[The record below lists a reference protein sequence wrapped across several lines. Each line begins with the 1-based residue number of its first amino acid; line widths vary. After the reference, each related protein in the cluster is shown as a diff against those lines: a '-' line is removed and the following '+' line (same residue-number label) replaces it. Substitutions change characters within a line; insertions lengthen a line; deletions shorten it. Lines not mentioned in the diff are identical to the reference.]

1 MNYVLKY
8 KILLIFIICIVT
20 SCKTKYNESSDYIPS
35 NRAMW
40 INDPKKALSV
50 FPKGENGSFITTMEK
65 TYLKLLQGEVDI
77 DRLKYFE
84 KHFESRIRFRVSRE
98 VKDFFYADTPEGY
111 YASEHEIIWV
121 HFLLSWAY
129 AIQENYDEGKRHARK
144 ASYFLGGEWSYQ
156 GRFDD
161 PLMRILLGVFYAMNQ
176 AWDEARVEFRSAY
189 AMDPGQKWLLNLSNA
204 KTPPKELI
212 LVMGFPGRE
221 PTWDPKMN
229 WNVVRGMRD
238 LKFQSFG
245 QQSRLR
251 MKDKNSRIIA
261 LNISPDSS
269 AWYTRHLERDNFIN
283 DLIQD
288 SKYGQR
294 VALGLTKSTV
304 ISTAGLTGG
313 ILIGI
318 TGLAIGG
325 GIIYLGIEGPSELV
339 GVGLFVAYAMGKYGY
354 EFAEGSIDYA
364 KEDFVNTVDIA
375 KNYRYV
381 RFLPD
386 YVWLGVSSQVL
397 KEPLS
402 LYDQSGKSLIHWS
415 TGDLHKNKNT
425 RVLIYSDLDPMWDIV
440 N

>member
-1 MNYVLKY
+1 MWR
-8 KILLIFIICIVT
+8 
-20 SCKTKYNESSDYIPS
+20 NEP
-35 NRAMW
+35 N
-40 INDPKKALSV
+40 KALEL
-50 FPKGENGSFITTMEK
+50 FPKGEKDSFITTMEK

-77 DRLKYFE
+77 DRLKYYE
-84 KHFESRIRFRVSRE
+84 KYFESRIRFRVSRE

-129 AIQENYDEGKRHARK
+129 AIEGDFEEGKRQARK
-144 ASYFLGGEWSYQ
+144 ASYYLGGEWSYQ

-189 AMDPGQKWLLNLSNA
+189 AMEPSRKWLANLSNT
-204 KTPPKELI
+204 KSPPKELI
-212 LVMGFPGRE
+212 LIMGFPGRE
-221 PTWDPKMN
+221 PRWDPKMN

-251 MKDKNSRIIA
+251 IKDKKYQSIN
-261 LNISPDSS
+261 LHISPDSS
-269 AWYTRHLERDNFIN
+269 AWYVRHLERDNFIN

-313 ILIGI
+313 ILIGVAGI
-318 TGLAIGG
+318 AIGG
-325 GIIYLGIEGPSELV
+325 GIMYVGFEGNSGEIAALG
-339 GVGLFVAYAMGKYGY
+339 GLLAYTMVKAGY
-354 EFAEGSIDYA
+354 DFTSNSFNIA

-386 YVWLGVSSQVL
+386 YVWIGSSSKSL
-397 KEPLS
+397 LEPLT
-402 LYDQSGKSLIHWS
+402 LYDQSGQITKQWMN
-415 TGDLHKNKNT
+415 TEKRKNRNT